1 MKQQF
6 EMQYSNPSELKPNPW
21 NSNVVSPDNE
31 AKLEESLRRFGMFK
45 PVIVRELLDGTLQ
58 IIGGEHRA
66 QIASRIGLTSIPI
79 VNLGVLDDRKAKEI
93 SLVDN
98 GRFGEDDSFKLAEVL
113 ESLGDYKD
121 LIAVMPLSIED
132 LDSVFTNSSI
142 ALEELDSLALP
153 DEKDELPNEKAVQT
167 HQVMRFKVP
176 LKDVEAVT
184 QLIEKTIKVQG
195 FDDSD
200 SMTNAGDALVHLLLK
215 D

>member
-1 MKQQF
+1 MTYQTTQVHPD
-6 EMQYSNPSELKPNPW
+6 SLVPNPW
-21 NSNVVSPDNE
+21 NSNIVSPDND
-31 AKLEESLRRFGMFK
+31 AKLEESIRRYGMFK

-66 QIASRIGLTSIPI
+66 EIAQRLGLTSIPI
-79 VNLGVLDDRKAKEI
+79 VNLGILDDRKAKEI

-98 GRFGEDDSFKLAEVL
+98 GRFGEDDSFKLAEIL

-121 LIAVMPLSIED
+121 LVAVMPLSIED

-153 DEKDELPNEKAVQT
+153 DDLEQLPNEKALQT

-176 LKDVEAVT
+176 LKDVDAVT
-184 QLIEKTIKVQG
+184 QIIEKTIKVQG

>member
-1 MKQQF
+1 MTYQTTQVHPD
-6 EMQYSNPSELKPNPW
+6 SLVPNPW
-21 NSNVVSPDNE
+21 NSNIVSPDND
-31 AKLEESLRRFGMFK
+31 AKLEESIKRYGMFK

-66 QIASRIGLTSIPI
+66 EIAQRLGLTSIPI

-98 GRFGEDDSFKLAEVL
+98 GRFGEDDSFKLAEIL

-153 DEKDELPNEKAVQT
+153 EDEDDLPNQKTVQT

-176 LKDVEAVT
+176 LKDVDAVT
-184 QLIEKTIKVQG
+184 QIIEKTIKVQG

>member
-1 MKQQF
+1 M
-6 EMQYSNPSELKPNPW
+6 
-21 NSNVVSPDNE
+21 
-31 AKLEESLRRFGMFK
+31 
-45 PVIVRELLDGTLQ
+45 
-58 IIGGEHRA
+58 
-66 QIASRIGLTSIPI
+66 
-79 VNLGVLDDRKAKEI
+79 
-93 SLVDN
+93 VDN

-184 QLIEKTIKVQG
+184 QLL
-195 FDDSD
+195 S
-200 SMTNAGDALVHLLLK
+200 
-215 D
+215 

>member
-1 MKQQF
+1 
-6 EMQYSNPSELKPNPW
+6 
-21 NSNVVSPDNE
+21 
-31 AKLEESLRRFGMFK
+31 MFK

-66 QIASRIGLTSIPI
+66 EIAQRLGLTSIPI
-79 VNLGVLDDRKAKEI
+79 VNLGILDDRKAKEI

-98 GRFGEDDSFKLAEVL
+98 GRFGEDDSFKLAEIL

-153 DEKDELPNEKAVQT
+153 EDEDDLPNEKAVQT

-176 LKDVEAVT
+176 LKDVDAVT
-184 QLIEKTIKVQG
+184 QIIEKTIKVQG

>member
-1 MKQQF
+1 MTYQTTQVHPD
-6 EMQYSNPSELKPNPW
+6 QLVPNPW
-21 NSNVVSPDNE
+21 NSNIVSPDND
-31 AKLEESLRRFGMFK
+31 AKLEESIKRYGMFK

-66 QIASRIGLTSIPI
+66 EVAQRLGLTSIPI
-79 VNLGVLDDRKAKEI
+79 VNLGILDDRKAKEI

-98 GRFGEDDSFKLAEVL
+98 GRFGEDDSFKLAEIL

-121 LIAVMPLSIED
+121 LVAVMPLSIED
-132 LDSVFTNSSI
+132 LNSVFTNSSI
-142 ALEELDSLALP
+142 ALEELESLALP
-153 DEKDELPNEKAVQT
+153 DESEQLPNEKALQT

-176 LKDVEAVT
+176 LKDVDAVT
-184 QLIEKTIKVQG
+184 QIIEKTIKVQG

>member
-1 MKQQF
+1 MTYQTTQVHPD
-6 EMQYSNPSELKPNPW
+6 SLVPNPW
-21 NSNVVSPDNE
+21 NSNIVSPDND
-31 AKLEESLRRFGMFK
+31 AKLEESIKRFGMFK

-66 QIASRIGLTSIPI
+66 EIAQRLGLTSIPI
-79 VNLGVLDDRKAKEI
+79 VNLGILDDRKAKEI

-98 GRFGEDDSFKLAEVL
+98 GRFGEDDSFKLAEIL

-121 LIAVMPLSIED
+121 LVAVMPLSIED

-153 DEKDELPNEKAVQT
+153 DDSEQLPNEKALQT

-176 LKDVEAVT
+176 LKDVDAVT
-184 QLIEKTIKVQG
+184 QIIEKTIKVQG

>member
-1 MKQQF
+1 MTYQTTQVHPD
-6 EMQYSNPSELKPNPW
+6 SLVPNPW
-21 NSNVVSPDNE
+21 NSNIVSPDND
-31 AKLEESLRRFGMFK
+31 AKLEESIKRYGMFK

-66 QIASRIGLTSIPI
+66 EIAQRLGLTSIPI
-79 VNLGVLDDRKAKEI
+79 VNLGILDDRKAKEI

-98 GRFGEDDSFKLAEVL
+98 GRFGEDDSFKLAEIL

-121 LIAVMPLSIED
+121 LVAVMPLSIED

-153 DEKDELPNEKAVQT
+153 DDSEQLPNEKALQT

-176 LKDVEAVT
+176 LKDVGAVT
-184 QLIEKTIKVQG
+184 QIIEKTIKVQG

>member
-1 MKQQF
+1 MTYQTTQVHPD
-6 EMQYSNPSELKPNPW
+6 SLVPNPW
-21 NSNVVSPDNE
+21 NSNIVSPDND
-31 AKLEESLRRFGMFK
+31 AKLEESIKRYGMFK

-66 QIASRIGLTSIPI
+66 EIAQRLGLTSIPI
-79 VNLGVLDDRKAKEI
+79 VNLGILDDRKAKEI

-98 GRFGEDDSFKLAEVL
+98 GRFGEDDSFKLAEIL

-153 DEKDELPNEKAVQT
+153 EDEDDLPNEKAVQT

-176 LKDVEAVT
+176 LKDVDAVT
-184 QLIEKTIKVQG
+184 QIIEKTIKVQG